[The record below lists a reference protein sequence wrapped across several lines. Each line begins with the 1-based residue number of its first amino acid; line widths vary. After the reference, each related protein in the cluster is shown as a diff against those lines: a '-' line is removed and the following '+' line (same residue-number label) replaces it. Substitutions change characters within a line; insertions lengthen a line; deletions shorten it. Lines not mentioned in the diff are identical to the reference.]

1 MALAGATRKL
11 TTAGAGS
18 RQGRDFARNRSPVSQ
33 IGGPVDCGVSDGW
46 PPTPCCPLPRCQGAS
61 CAIAVRG
68 CRAARRQSAGLG
80 IAERRAVLF
89 LAKRDIG
96 RVLASVLQ
104 DVPVTEMFSA
114 KRRFPTADGGS
125 RQHRPGPSR
134 FGGLW
139 GSAWISGG
147 VSVSAI
153 VETSTSAPAGAPPAI
168 VNQATEQVETN
179 AAAPSRETAT
189 SYAEWKRAAMADDE
203 RSGAARWRAE
213 ERSSRYDFQVIRRR
227 FDELRS
233 LNDGGDAHA
242 LLFYLNEGIHGNTGG
257 IGQPKLYNRAKF
269 GTKDLV
275 TQYIGEVAE
284 AIERVGRAD
293 VADIPFVD
301 KLDFFR
307 RASLCFGRSA
317 LMFSGGGALGPFHL
331 GVAKAL
337 LEQELLPSVISGAS
351 AGSLVAALLGTHR
364 KEELQ
369 GLVEGRG
376 VLTAFG
382 EMSESTAA
390 DSRGSR
396 RLAVSD
402 VREAIWGLVPDMTF
416 AEAFEHTGRKINIPV
431 SPAEVHQTSRLM
443 NAVTSPNVLIRE
455 TVLASCAIPGV
466 FPAVALAAKNRL
478 GERVPYV
485 ASRKWVDGSISDD
498 LPARRLTR
506 LYGVNHFITSQTN
519 PVVLWAVRDTGF
531 DTSLLSR
538 LIEIQ
543 QSAAREWLR
552 ATYPLAMSFIK
563 DSYPLNMYARMA
575 YSVAMQDYTAD
586 INVIPRRRLWDPR
599 KLLSVLSEDETR
611 ELIREGERAT
621 WPKVEMIRN
630 CTLIGRTLDRIGDE
644 LEHEFTARATHLTE
658 NRTLLEEDWSPH

>member
-1 MALAGATRKL
+1 MT
-11 TTAGAGS
+11 
-18 RQGRDFARNRSPVSQ
+18 
-33 IGGPVDCGVSDGW
+33 
-46 PPTPCCPLPRCQGAS
+46 
-61 CAIAVRG
+61 VR
-68 CRAARRQSAGLG
+68 
-80 IAERRAVLF
+80 
-89 LAKRDIG
+89 
-96 RVLASVLQ
+96 ASVAHAA
-104 DVPVTEMFSA
+104 PP
-114 KRRFPTADGGS
+114 RW
-125 RQHRPGPSR
+125 HRSCITIAGVKLR
-134 FGGLW
+134 LDDLFCTV
-139 GSAWISGG
+139 G
-147 VSVSAI
+147 VSVSAL
-153 VETSTSAPAGAPPAI
+153 VETTTAQGGVASPEPARAD
-168 VNQATEQVETN
+168 VN
-179 AAAPSRETAT
+179 SFD
-189 SYAEWKRAAMADDE
+189 EWKRAALAEDE
-203 RSGAARWRAE
+203 RSGAAKWRAE
-213 ERSSRYDFQVIRRR
+213 ERSSRYDHQVIRRR
-227 FDELRS
+227 FDELRA
-233 LNDGGDAHA
+233 LNDDGDVDA

-257 IGQPKLYNRAKF
+257 IGQPNLYNRAKF

-275 TQYIGEVAE
+275 TQYIGAVGE
-284 AIERVGRAD
+284 AIERVGGAAP
-293 VADIPFVD
+293 ADIPFVD

-364 KEELQ
+364 KDELQ
-369 GLVEGRG
+369 GRLDGRG

-382 EMSESTAA
+382 DMSESTAA
-390 DSRGSR
+390 DTRGGR
-396 RLAVSD
+396 RLAVAD

-466 FPAVALAAKNRL
+466 FPAVALAAKNRV

-531 DTSLLSR
+531 DTSVFSR

-563 DSYPLNMYARMA
+563 DSYPLNMYARML

-586 INVIPRRRLWDPR
+586 INIIPRRRLWDPR

-621 WPKVEMIRN
+621 WPKIEMIRN
-630 CTLIGRTLDRIGDE
+630 CTLIGRTLDRIGDA
-644 LEHEFTARATHLTE
+644 LEREYAERAGYLSE
-658 NRTLLEEDWSPH
+658 NRTLLEKDWSPH